1 MRVEMGKAGFQSFQ
15 TLPFPQ
21 PCYPTGWWSVTLAS
35 KQAGFDFAFRE
46 ADAAAKPFDTLYY
59 TAHLHTGVLVAP
71 PFVAKALGE

>member
-1 MRVEMGKAGFQSFQ
+1 M
-15 TLPFPQ
+15 
-21 PCYPTGWWSVTLAS
+21 TLAS

-71 PFVAKALGE
+71 PFVTKALGE